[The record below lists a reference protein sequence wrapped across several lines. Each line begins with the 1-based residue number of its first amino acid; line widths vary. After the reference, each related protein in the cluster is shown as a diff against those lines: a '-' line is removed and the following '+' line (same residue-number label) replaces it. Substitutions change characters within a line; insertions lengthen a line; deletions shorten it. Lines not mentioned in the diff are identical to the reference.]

1 MYDKDY
7 IVSRLARPMFGMDS
21 DTLIK
26 LTKAGA
32 KEAIASV
39 TELVV
44 PPEVRRETVD
54 EGKEGGFPDAF
65 EIERNIG
72 DGLLGMF
79 ETPRDAGVEEI
90 IRELGMR
97 GGEADLFR
105 LYKCR
110 GCNAV
115 VSDDQEFLDLVGELG
130 VPFVTSSALLVYVW
144 KTGGLGRDE
153 CLRLVER
160 LRSMVSEE
168 EYQLSMGELR
178 GGD

>member
-1 MYDKDY
+1 
-7 IVSRLARPMFGMDS
+7 MDS

-39 TELVV
+39 AELVV

-65 EIERNIG
+65 EIERNIRHG
-72 DGLLGMF
+72 SLGMV
-79 ETPRDAGVEEI
+79 ETPRDAAVEEV
-90 IRELGMR
+90 IRELGMG

-130 VPFVTSSALLVYVW
+130 VPFVTSTALLVHVW
-144 KTGGLGRDE
+144 KAGGLVREE
-153 CLRLVER
+153 CLQLLER

-168 EYQLSMGELR
+168 EYQLSVAELK